1 MLVFQGGFLEDPS
14 KPGTSGQRDLQYDI
28 ENGTFKLKTLSF
40 ARINCDMD
48 FIVYPFDIQTC
59 QFVILPSKNSS
70 YQAQNY
76 SVFMN

>member
-48 FIVYPFDIQTC
+48 FDVDRDIDSDIDSDSFPYT
-59 QFVILPSKNSS
+59 
-70 YQAQNY
+70 
-76 SVFMN
+76 